1 MRFGIVIL
9 PQHDWPDAARYW
21 RGAEELGFDSAWT
34 YDHLSW
40 RGLANERWHATIP
53 TLTAAAM
60 VTRTIRIGTFVASP
74 NYRHPV
80 TFAKD
85 AATLDQIS
93 GGRLTLGLGSG
104 GTGFDSEVL
113 GQEPLTPRQRFDRLA
128 SFTAGLDRLLRGERA
143 EDAASEPAGISFS
156 DDWYTAHGARMVGIH
171 AQQPRTPFMIAA
183 NGPRSMRLA
192 VRHGHGWVTTGPDGV
207 TGDDWWSAVVALNE
221 KLSASCVAAGRD
233 PANIERTLSV
243 DSGGQFALE
252 SVGSF
257 EDCVGRARDA
267 GFDQV
272 IAHWPRPEGIYAG
285 AESVLVEAA
294 SRLDSLR

>member
-1 MRFGIVIL
+1 MHFGIVIL

-40 RGLANERWHATIP
+40 RGLADERWHATIP

-60 VTRTIRIGTFVASP
+60 VTNTIRLGTFVASP

-80 TFAKD
+80 PFAKD
-85 AATLDQIS
+85 VATLDQIS
-93 GGRLTLGLGSG
+93 GGRLTLGLGAG
-104 GTGFDSEVL
+104 GTGFDSVVL
-113 GQEPLTPRQRFDRLA
+113 GQTPLTARQRFDRLT
-128 SFTAGLDRLLRGERA
+128 SFTTGLDVLLRGESA

-156 DDWYTAHGARMVGIH
+156 DGWYTANGARMVGPPP
-171 AQQPRTPFMIAA
+171 QQPRTPFMIAA

-192 VRHGHGWVTTGPDGV
+192 VRHGQAWVTTGPDGV
-207 TGDDWWSAVVALNE
+207 VGEDWWVGVATLNE
-221 KLSASCVAAGRD
+221 KVSASCAEAGRD
-233 PANIERTLSV
+233 PASIQRTLSV

-252 SVGSF
+252 SIGSF
-257 EDCVGRARDA
+257 EDCVGRAKNA

-272 IAHWPRPEGIYAG
+272 VAHWPRPEGIYAG
-285 AESVLVEAA
+285 SETVLIEAA
-294 SRLDSLR
+294 SRLNAMR